1 MKTTLATKALATYR
15 TRDIIPYL
23 ALRYYL
29 NTPSS
34 KTNYWISNICSRLAN
49 NTKKN
54 YIRVKH
60 FKECIE
66 GENIFR
72 EIFYPAPNEALAET
86 YLINEVSKVKSMH
99 PDEYVYSYLFEKST
113 SKNGIFVRYFDG
125 LISRQ
130 KDISSACKLNI
141 DKKLSYSDIKKFYP
155 SINIEEAKKV
165 WLEHSSKNSL
175 GTKYIELGL
184 TLLEN
189 QRVAAR
195 FFNDNE
201 QLLIGPSF
209 SHVIA
214 NLILKDIDNKMHI
227 MTNGHYYRYVDDI
240 IMIGTENDIEQWR
253 ENLKKTL
260 LEQKLELH
268 DKTKDFV
275 ISTNEWLSGEND
287 FSDNLS
293 REWGY
298 LIGDIKRF
306 LLLNSEDKDN
316 LEEAFKSRG
325 IRIPVLDYSNSVRSE
340 SYIKKFLFKYK
351 VNKWFRRKS
360 HSLSISKLLASAES
374 CKLKY
379 IHLLNQLDETFQSNE
394 SAYEKKRKVPKIR
407 YLAGRLL
414 YLLPENDLQKLL
426 EKTIKYPELY
436 LLNAITESLITRDVT
451 QVINMGV
458 NTTQAAAQLL
468 VANGSDVKLDVSQI
482 ENNDSD
488 VIEQSISILGLYNLN
503 YPEVDINGEF
513 IKLLSGTEQDMSE
526 MMDSKNDFIKE
537 FACLHGIAPI
547 NHLKVLK
554 SGFDE
559 DEEIV
564 LDLLDQIQP
573 SSA

>member
-1 MKTTLATKALATYR
+1 MSTVLAAKALAAYR
-15 TRDIIPYL
+15 TRDVIPYL

-29 NTPSS
+29 DTSSS
-34 KTNYWISNICSRLAN
+34 KTNHWISNICSRLAK

-60 FKECIE
+60 FKESIE
-66 GENIFR
+66 GENVFR

-86 YLINEVSKVKSMH
+86 YLINEISKIRTMH
-99 PDEYVYSYLFEKST
+99 PDKYVYSYLFEKST
-113 SKNGIFVRYFDG
+113 SKNGVFVKYFDG
-125 LISRQ
+125 LINRQ
-130 KDISSACKLNI
+130 KDISSACKLNVN
-141 DKKLSYSDIKKFYP
+141 KKLSYSDIKKFYP
-155 SINIEEAKKV
+155 SIYIEDAKSI
-165 WLEHSSKNSL
+165 WRDHATKNDL
-175 GTKYIELGL
+175 DVKYIELGL

-189 QRVAAR
+189 QKVAAR

-201 QLLIGPSF
+201 KLLIGPSF

-214 NLILKDIDNKMHI
+214 NLALKNIDNKMHAV
-227 MTNGHYYRYVDDI
+227 TNGHYYRYVDDI
-240 IMIGTENDIEQWR
+240 IMIGAENEIERWR
-253 ENLKKTL
+253 GILKTSL

-293 REWGY
+293 SDWGY
-298 LIGDIKRF
+298 LISNIKNF
-306 LLLNSEDKDN
+306 LLLNPEDKDA
-316 LEEAFKSRG
+316 LELAFKNKG
-325 IRIPVLDYSNSVRSE
+325 IRIPVLDYSKSIRSE
-340 SYIKKFLFKYK
+340 SYIKKFLSNYK
-351 VNKWFRRKS
+351 INKWFRRKS
-360 HSLSISKLLASAES
+360 HSLSISQLLASAEN

-379 IHLLNQLDETFQSNE
+379 IHLLNQVDESFESTE
-394 SAYEKKRKVPKIR
+394 SAYEKKRRVPKIR

-414 YLLPENDLQKLL
+414 YLLSEEDLQTLL
-426 EKTIKYPELY
+426 QITIKYPELY

-451 QVINMGV
+451 QVIKMGI

-468 VANGSDVKLDVSQI
+468 VASGNDITFDVEQI
-482 ENNDSD
+482 ESGHHD
-488 VIEQSISILGLYNLN
+488 VIEQSISILGLYKLN
-503 YPEVDINGEF
+503 YPKIELDGEL
-513 IKLLSGTEQDMSE
+513 IKLLSGTKEDIIE

-547 NHLKVLK
+547 DHLSVLQ

-573 SSA
+573 SST

>member
-1 MKTTLATKALATYR
+1 MKTTLATKALAAYR

-34 KTNYWISNICSRLAN
+34 KTNHWISNICSRLAK

-54 YIRVKH
+54 YIKVKH

-86 YLINEVSKVKSMH
+86 YLINEISKVKSMH
-99 PDEYVYSYLFEKST
+99 PDYYVYSYLFEKST
-113 SKNGIFVRYFDG
+113 SKNGVFVKYFDG

-141 DKKLSYSDIKKFYP
+141 EKKLSYSDIKKFYP
-155 SINIEEAKKV
+155 SIYIEEAKKV
-165 WLEHSSKNSL
+165 WLEHSTKNNL
-175 GTKYIELGL
+175 DNKYIELGL

-189 QRVAAR
+189 QRVAAK

-201 QLLIGPSF
+201 KLLIGPSF

-214 NLILKDIDNKMHI
+214 NLVLKDVDNKMHI

-240 IMIGTENDIEQWR
+240 IMIGTENEIEKWR
-253 ENLKKTL
+253 DTLKTSL
-260 LEQKLELH
+260 LDQKLELH

-306 LLLNSEDKDN
+306 LLLNPEDKGA
-316 LEEAFKSRG
+316 LESAFKSKG
-325 IRIPVLDYSNSVRSE
+325 IRIPILDYSKSIRNE
-340 SYIKKFLFKYK
+340 GYIKNFLFKYK
-351 VNKWFRRKS
+351 VSKWFRQKS
-360 HSLSISKLLASAES
+360 HSLSISQLLASAEN

-379 IHLLNQLDETFQSNE
+379 MHLLNKSDETFKSTE
-394 SAYEKKRKVPKIR
+394 SAYEKKRRVPKIR

-414 YLLPENDLQKLL
+414 YLLPENELQVLL

-451 QVINMGV
+451 QIINMGI

-468 VANGSDVKLDVSQI
+468 VANGKHVNLDVTQI
-482 ENNDSD
+482 ENSDHD
-488 VIEQSISILGLYNLN
+488 VIEQSISILGLYKLQ
-503 YPEVDINGEF
+503 YPKIDINGEL
-513 IKLLSGTEQDMSE
+513 IKLLSGTEKDISE
-526 MMDSKNDFIKE
+526 LMDSKNDFIKE
-537 FACLHGIAPI
+537 FACLHGIAPVD
-547 NHLKVLK
+547 HLRVLQ

-573 SSA
+573 SST